1 MRRWFTSC
9 FISLDGCNKP
19 CQSGRMK
26 YDREIEQARWEALAT
41 ALGVTVEALIVWYC
55 REIAFE
61 LDEDAAPLQ

>member
-1 MRRWFTSC
+1 
-9 FISLDGCNKP
+9 
-19 CQSGRMK
+19 MK